1 MTGESGFHISEGTGG
16 CSGGG
21 GPQSPKSRQR
31 AAGPTLER
39 SPAPVSSR
47 RSRSAAA
54 APKSRARRA
63 SRARSAATRVFVL
76 RGRIRGLRLNI
87 GVDQESLMGFRLFY
101 MQYHTVQYS

>member
-1 MTGESGFHISEGTGG
+1 MGKEVAAKKQQEASRDGQIY
-16 CSGGG
+16 
-21 GPQSPKSRQR
+21 RQR

-87 GVDQESLMGFRLFY
+87 GVDQESLGFRFRLFY
-101 MQYHTVQYS
+101 MQYHTVQLGL